1 MKIDRLIS
9 IIMIL
14 SNRKRVSAKELAEKF
29 EVSVKTIQ
37 RDIDAINMA
46 GIPIVAYKGYD
57 GGYEIMENY
66 KINKSVVN
74 EKEHSMVFNLLEGL
88 GKVYEDKTIENLKEK
103 FKCANSSMNLIEE
116 GNIVF
121 DFSSWGNADNTREKL
136 NIISEALKLRKTIE
150 FTYITFDGNS
160 TKRELEP
167 LKIIF
172 KGLNFYICG
181 FCRLRGDIRLFK
193 LTRIKGLNRLDNDFV
208 PRIVDINEFFKPRE
222 DNLITLK
229 LKFNKS
235 ALNKLDDYFDAYVIE
250 FNEKGDAIVEV
261 EYPENNWI
269 YSMLLSFGSDIEVIE
284 PIHIREIIRKNA
296 EKIIKLYK

>member
-1 MKIDRLIS
+1 
-9 IIMIL
+9 MIL
-14 SNRKRVSAKELAEKF
+14 SNRNRVSAKELAENF
-29 EVSVKTIQ
+29 EVSAKTIQ

-66 KINKSVVN
+66 KINKSVIN

-88 GKVYEDKTIENLKEK
+88 SKIYEDKTIENLKEK
-103 FKCANSSMNLIEE
+103 FKCTKSSVNLIEE

-136 NIISEALKLRKTIE
+136 SIIGDALRLRKTIE
-150 FTYITFDGNS
+150 FTYITFDGKT
-160 TKRELEP
+160 TKREVEP

-181 FCRLRGDIRLFK
+181 FCRLREEIRLFK
-193 LTRIKGLNRLDNDFV
+193 ITRIKDLNILENSFV
-208 PRIVDINEFFKPRE
+208 PKFVDINEFFKPIE
-222 DNLITLK
+222 ENLITLK
-229 LKFNKS
+229 LKFNRH
-235 ALNKLDDYFDAYVIE
+235 ALNKIDDYFDAYIIE
-250 FNEKGDAIVEV
+250 YNEHGDAIVEV

-269 YSMLLSFGSDIEVIE
+269 YSMVLSFGSDVEVIE
-284 PIHIREIIRKNA
+284 PAHVREIIRKNA
-296 EKIIKLYK
+296 ENIINLYK